1 MTRQDRRSARLAATN
16 AASAVVAVDIVERA
30 GLAEAGDTE
39 RGRPDLSDV
48 RQERES
54 VGMPI
59 EDGLGSGGA
68 FRGHLSPCCRRLAGG
83 KRGCL
88 LT

>member
-1 MTRQDRRSARLAATN
+1 MTRQDRRSARPAATN

-48 RQERES
+48 RQERDS

-59 EDGLGSGGA
+59 EDG
-68 FRGHLSPCCRRLAGG
+68 
-83 KRGCL
+83 
-88 LT
+88 